1 MQEQFSTG
9 QENLLMPGESS
20 SAAPTHDP
28 GIGALV
34 SQPPLADSLLPNAME
49 PLSPPFE
56 ETPRYWTR
64 RRLAGVAALGVV
76 VGLLL
81 YFSPQIAERFHLE
94 AIRDLARSTGP
105 FGILVLLGFYAARD
119 LLRLPLVLL
128 AAASVSV
135 YGYTVGGLLAY
146 FGVCLSVTLTFLV
159 TRRFGPPEKVIRRGK
174 WMNYLIQRV
183 RHRPVITV
191 FIARNLFPAATALSV
206 LLALTS
212 IRFRDYFVGNALGLI
227 GPTFIALRLASWI
240 LGPI

>member
-1 MQEQFSTG
+1 MS
-9 QENLLMPGESS
+9 GESS
-20 SAAPTHDP
+20 SAAASIDLGT
-28 GIGALV
+28 GALASQTPHVV
-34 SQPPLADSLLPNAME
+34 SILPPTDEAESAAVT
-49 PLSPPFE
+49 
-56 ETPRYWTR
+56 ETRPYWTR
-64 RRLAGVAALGVV
+64 GRIAGVAAVAAVIGI
-76 VGLLL
+76 LL
-81 YFSPQIAERFHLE
+81 YYSPQIAERFHLE
-94 AIRDLARSTGP
+94 AIRDMARSSGP

-159 TRRFGPPEKVIRRGK
+159 TRRFGSPEKVIRRGK